1 MSIGSSL
8 MASLVGK
15 RVRLVLGDNGGLTF
29 ISIGRH
35 GCKII

>member
-15 RVRLVLGDNGGLTF
+15 RVCLVLGDNGGLTF
-29 ISIGRH
+29 ISIARH
-35 GCKII
+35 GSKII